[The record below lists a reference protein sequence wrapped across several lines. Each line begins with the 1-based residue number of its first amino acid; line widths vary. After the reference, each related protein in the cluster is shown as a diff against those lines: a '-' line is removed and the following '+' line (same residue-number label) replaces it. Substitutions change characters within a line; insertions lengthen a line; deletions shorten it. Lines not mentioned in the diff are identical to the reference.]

1 MKRVTSLALAAC
13 LSAGLAVAMALPA
26 AAQLGIDVPA
36 GTYKIDPTH
45 ASLTWK
51 VSHMGLS
58 NYTARFTKLDAVL
71 SFDPAKPETSKL
83 AATVDPS
90 SLKTDYP
97 NVAKVD
103 FDKELVESAK
113 WFNANVAKTI
123 TFNSTAIKITGP
135 KTADVTGDLTLLGVT
150 KPVTLKVTLNGGMSE
165 HPFSKKPA
173 LGFSATGT
181 IKRSD
186 FGMGNYIPVVGDE
199 VNLLLEAEFQG
210 S

>member
-1 MKRVTSLALAAC
+1 MKLVTSFALATC
-13 LSAGLAVAMALPA
+13 VAGLALPA
-26 AAQLGIDVPA
+26 VSPASAQLGVDVPA
-36 GTYKIDPTH
+36 GTYTIDSTH

-58 NYTARFTKLDAVL
+58 NYTARFTKLDAKL
-71 SFDPAKPETSKL
+71 TFDPAKPETSKL
-83 AATVDPS
+83 TATVDPT

-97 NVAKVD
+97 NLAKVD
-103 FDKELVESAK
+103 FDKELVEGAK

-123 TFNSTAIKITGP
+123 TFNSTAIKMTGP

-150 KPVTLKVTLNGGMSE
+150 KPVTLKVTLNGGMKE

-173 LGFSATGT
+173 VGFSGTGT

-199 VNLLLEAEFQG
+199 VTLLLEVELQG